1 MANPD
6 KKKAESGANFNYVF
20 MSVSKEWS
28 KMYFY
33 IFIYMFHSTELMMSI
48 DRELYELRIG
58 NNTNIAALL
67 IDF

>member
-6 KKKAESGANFNYVF
+6 KKKAESGANFTYVF
-20 MSVSKEWS
+20 LSVSKEWS